1 LAFRSVFLPVWFT
14 GFFYWRL
21 WLKTCYTL
29 IIMSRE
35 TVRLPKTEEVRSG
48 LKIRADKVVLLSTEM
63 EKVKDSAEKER
74 LRLELEI
81 AQKEYEFYKW
91 ERDITGAKKGNRFGV
106 DLKDMLECIGIG
118 RDESGEFTIEQPEAL
133 DRNHLVM
140 VNMGELDRL
149 NSSGD
154 HKLGDVGLGVTY
166 YRIQQV
172 VSENLREYLEGE
184 DIEEKIPTMFEVY
197 RVSGNDFAVVLKD
210 VNEEIAK
217 RITEGLEG
225 NAELPEEHGVEAVPL
240 AANNISL
247 RGSFE
252 VLKTIRSVF
261 GSESVGEIDMA
272 DAEQD
277 DRTLLITLLRERLFT
292 MNDFVKVRSRLERMV
307 DKIKNPDGVPAEKL
321 YNDFL
326 KKTLG
331 TVFAKPGSDAALDFG
346 EFVEALRDRGAG
358 LEAGAENDPEWERT
372 LFLTSRDQSIR
383 AFQDRYEMKR
393 KLEVELHRQVISDLR
408 KRANEQLID
417 IPETIPES
425 VKDSVRPEYGAEQEL
440 AVMEFE
446 TAMEDLEETEGQQIL
461 QNLENKN
468 KEAKSIGVREAR
480 LAELMLGV
488 EKLKRDSRTGLKER
502 GMLFGEMT
510 ERIEN
515 KKPISVISIDMAFL
529 KFFDKEG
536 GGKTGDNAILAAGK
550 ILDAVKRKYAE
561 IGAEA
566 YRVGGDEFVFTINVD
581 DAELVQEVIQ
591 SIRDTA
597 LEVGPIPEYKGGT
610 GRYRPEMLQ
619 FNFGAKGY
627 SEEQN
632 PTMSNPDKLV
642 HEADARVEI
651 DKAVNR
657 FVLLLQR
664 EDQIQ
669 RMPATDRSS
678 AVADLDVLY
687 AYSAKSIFG
696 AEGKEK
702 IKEWALEYRSG
713 SKSLKQLTT
722 ELIAYIA
729 KGLENKGKK
738 DFERDDL
745 EHVLLRNELIIEM
758 QHAEI
763 SKLRES
769 LEKAN
774 KEKEVDHERIAK
786 LKERLTEAEV
796 DRDKVIQFRKELA

>member
-1 LAFRSVFLPVWFT
+1 
-14 GFFYWRL
+14 
-21 WLKTCYTL
+21 
-29 IIMSRE
+29 MSRE
-35 TVRLPKTEEVRSG
+35 TVRLPKTEEVKSE
-48 LKIRADKVVLLSTEM
+48 LKIRADKIVLLSTEM
-63 EKVKDSAEKER
+63 EKAIDVKEKER
-74 LRLELEI
+74 LQLELEI
-81 AQKEYEFYKW
+81 AQKEYEFYRW
-91 ERDITGAKKGNRFGV
+91 ERDVTGAKKGSRFGV
-106 DLKDMLECIGIG
+106 DLKETIENIGVG
-118 RDESGEFTIEQPEAL
+118 RNESGDLSIEQPEAL

-154 HKLGDVGLGVTY
+154 HKLGDVGLVATY
-166 YRIQQV
+166 NRIQQV
-172 VSENLREYLEGE
+172 VSDNIREYLEGE

-197 RVSGNDFAVVLKD
+197 RVNGNDFVIVLKD
-210 VNEEIAK
+210 VNAEIAK
-217 RITEGLEG
+217 KITEGLQG
-225 NAELPEEHGVEAVPL
+225 NVEMPAEHGVEAVPL

-252 VLKTIRSVF
+252 VLKSIRSVF
-261 GSESVGEIDMA
+261 ESESVSEIDKD
-272 DAEQD
+272 DAEQGD
-277 DRTLLITLLRERLFT
+277 GTLLITLLRERLFT

-307 DKIKNPDGVPAEKL
+307 DKIKNPEGVPAEKL
-321 YNDFL
+321 YDDFL

-331 TVFAKPGSDAALDFG
+331 TIFAKPGSDVALDFG
-346 EFVEALRDRGAG
+346 EFVQALRDRGAG
-358 LEAGAENDPEWERT
+358 LEVGSENDPEWERM
-372 LFLTSRDQSIR
+372 LFLTSRDQSIHS
-383 AFQDRYEMKR
+383 FQDRYEMKR
-393 KLEVELHRQVISDLR
+393 KVEVELHRQVISDLQ
-408 KRANEQLID
+408 KRADEKLVD
-417 IPETIPES
+417 IPENIPGS
-425 VKDSVRPEYGAEQEL
+425 VKDAERPEYGSEKQL
-440 AVMEFE
+440 AVTVFE
-446 TAMEDLEETEGQQIL
+446 SVMADLGETEGRQIL
-461 QNLENKN
+461 QNLETENN
-468 KEAKSIGVREAR
+468 EAKSIGPREVR
-480 LAELMLGV
+480 LAELTLEV
-488 EKLKRDSRTGLKER
+488 EKLKRDSLTGLKER
-502 GMLFGEMT
+502 GMLFNEIT

-536 GGKTGDNAILAAGK
+536 GSMTGDNAILAAGK
-550 ILDAVKRKYAE
+550 ILDAVNRKYVDK
-561 IGAEA
+561 GAEA

-627 SEEQN
+627 SEENN
-632 PTMSNPDKLV
+632 PKMANPDTLV

-664 EDQIQ
+664 EGQIQ
-669 RMPATDRSS
+669 RLPVADRS
-678 AVADLDVLY
+678 AAMADLDILY

-696 AEGKEK
+696 VDGKEM

-729 KGLENKGKK
+729 KGLEDKGKK

-769 LEKAN
+769 LEKADREADN
-774 KEKEVDHERIAK
+774 DHARIAK
-786 LKERLTEAEV
+786 LKERLNEAEV
-796 DRDKVIQFRKELA
+796 DRDKVIKFRQELA

>member
-1 LAFRSVFLPVWFT
+1 
-14 GFFYWRL
+14 
-21 WLKTCYTL
+21 
-29 IIMSRE
+29 MSRE
-35 TVRLPKTEEVRSG
+35 TVRLPKTEQVRSE

-63 EKVKDSAEKER
+63 EKAATQEEKER
-74 LRLELEI
+74 LQLELSI
-81 AQKEYEFYKW
+81 AQKEFEFYKW
-91 ERDITGAKKGNRFGV
+91 ERDITGAKKGSRFGV
-106 DLKDMLECIGIG
+106 DLKDTLENIGVG
-118 RDESGEFTIEQPEAL
+118 RNESGELLIEQPEAL

-154 HKLGDVGLGVTY
+154 HKLGDVGLEATY
-166 YRIQQV
+166 NRIQQI
-172 VSENLREYLEGE
+172 VSQNLEKFLDGE
-184 DIEEKIPTMFEVY
+184 DIVQKVPTMFEVY
-197 RVSGNDFAVVLKD
+197 RVSGNDFAIVLKD
-210 VNEEIAK
+210 VNEEIVK
-217 RITEGLEG
+217 RITDGLQG
-225 NAELPEEHGVEAVPL
+225 SVELPEEDGVEAVPL
-240 AANNISL
+240 SANNISL

-252 VLKTIRSVF
+252 VLKSIRSVF
-261 GSESVGEIDMA
+261 GSELVGENDKA

-307 DKIKNPDGVPAEKL
+307 DKLKNPDGVPAEKL

-326 KKTLG
+326 KKMLG

-346 EFVEALRDRGAG
+346 EFVQALRDRGAG
-358 LEAGAENDPEWERT
+358 LEAGEENDPEWERT
-372 LFLTSRDQSIR
+372 LFLTSRDQSIGS
-383 AFQDRYEMKR
+383 FQDRYEMKR
-393 KLEVELHRQVISDLR
+393 RVEVELQRQIINDLQ
-408 KRANEQLID
+408 KRADEQLID
-417 IPETIPES
+417 ISENVPES
-425 VKDSVRPEYGAEQEL
+425 VRESGRAEYGPEQEL
-440 AVMEFE
+440 AVQEFE
-446 TAMEDLEETEGQQIL
+446 SVMTDLGETEGRLIL
-461 QNLENKN
+461 KGLVTKQDESKLK
-468 KEAKSIGVREAR
+468 GGRELR
-480 LAELMLGV
+480 LAEFTLEI
-488 EKLKRDSRTGLKER
+488 EKLKRDSLTGLKER
-502 GMLFGEMT
+502 GMLFGEIT

-515 KKPISVISIDMAFL
+515 KKPVSVISIDMAFL

-550 ILDAVKRKYAE
+550 ILDAVKRKYADK
-561 IGAEA
+561 GAEA
-566 YRVGGDEFVFTINVD
+566 YRVGGDEFVFTIDVD

-627 SEEQN
+627 SEENN
-632 PTMSNPDKLV
+632 PNMANPDTLV
-642 HEADARVEI
+642 HEADARVEV

-669 RMPATDRSS
+669 RMPVAERSAAT
-678 AVADLDVLY
+678 AELDVLY

-713 SKSLKQLTT
+713 SKSLKRLTT
-722 ELIAYIA
+722 ELITYIA

-738 DFERDDL
+738 NFEREDL

-774 KEKEVDHERIAK
+774 KETEIDHERIAK
-786 LKERLTEAEV
+786 LKERLIEAEV
-796 DRDKVIQFRKELA
+796 DSDKVIQFRKELV